1 MEKQFFKDITIST
14 VTYRVKDLNK
24 MKRYYNEVIGLHILK
39 DEETPGIV
47 ELGFK
52 DQEAPQLI
60 LDGSKDYK
68 LITGPKNGLYHT
80 AWLLPS
86 RAALGDVLYRM
97 LLNQNQ
103 LHGASDHSYSEAL
116 YLQDPEDN
124 GVEIY
129 ADRPATGWTH
139 GPNGGITGVTEP
151 MDAEG
156 VLASRTSDEPQPF
169 FADGTIIGHLHL
181 SSAKVEEF
189 FDFLRDEL
197 QLVEQMGF
205 TNNVHFTSYSD
216 YHHHVAVNAWGAD
229 QMAPYAENQTGL
241 AAYTLTYH
249 NEAMFNDIVGKLKAN
264 NRVVAEE
271 GNLVTAKDVNGV
283 TVYLENK

>member
-1 MEKQFFKDITIST
+1 MEKKFFETITIST

-24 MKRYYNEVIGLHILK
+24 MKRYYNEVIGLEILK
-39 DEETPGIV
+39 DEEVPGIV
-47 ELGFK
+47 ELGLK
-52 DQEAPQLI
+52 GDSAPQLI

-68 LITGPKNGLYHT
+68 LIKGPKNGLYHT

-97 LLNQNQ
+97 LLDQSQ

-129 ADRPATGWTH
+129 ADRTADQWTH
-139 GPNGGITGVTEP
+139 APNGGVTGVTEP

-156 VLASRTSDEPQPF
+156 VLASRSSDEKQPF

-181 SSAKVEEF
+181 SSDKVEEF
-189 FDFLRDEL
+189 FGFLSDEL

-205 TNNVHFTSYSD
+205 TNNVHFNSYDS
-216 YHHHVAVNAWGAD
+216 YHHHIAVNAWGAE
-229 QMAPYAENQTGL
+229 QMLPYAENQTGL

-249 NEAMFNDIVGKLKAN
+249 NEALFNDVVEKLKAH

-271 GNLVTAKDVNGV
+271 GNKVTATDVNGV
-283 TVYLENK
+283 TVYLEKD